1 MKGYL
6 EINDFK
12 LSNIITDYGYKYWVG
27 ADVSNST
34 KPINKL
40 WLGLDKTTITTLD
53 YTGAMIA
60 PQSNESRGLSVDNTN
75 SPILTLGSSDA
86 LVSQKFTCPDIP
98 VELIGTPFYEFG
110 LSPDNNKLVS
120 YSLLTDRDKKAIFG
134 SLVKND
140 IKYYIDIKIP
150 FLKNTVEV
158 SLLNSEVSTTYNMET
173 TYKGLNQNSNLY
185 RPLSLKLK
193 TSNGGVVSYIDN
205 VPLSLFDEVS
215 KEATWDIT
223 LKYSD
228 IKLDETFFILLET
241 SIGDFEIKLFN
252 ILDKKY
258 LFPQTNGKDLTIPF
272 KLVL

>member
-53 YTGAMIA
+53 YTGAIIA

-86 LVSQKFTCPDIP
+86 LVSQKFTCLDIP

-158 SLLNSEVSTTYNMET
+158 SLLNSEISTTYNMET
-173 TYKGLNQNSNLY
+173 TYKGLNQTSNLY

-193 TSNGGVVSYIDN
+193 TSKSGVVSYIDN

>member
-27 ADVSNST
+27 ADVSSST

-53 YTGAMIA
+53 YTGAIIA

-86 LVSQKFTCPDIP
+86 LVSQKFTCLDIP

-173 TYKGLNQNSNLY
+173 TYKGLNQTSNLY

-205 VPLSLFDEVS
+205 VSLSLFDEVS

>member
-53 YTGAMIA
+53 YTGAIIA

-98 VELIGTPFYEFG
+98 VELIGMPFYEFG

-173 TYKGLNQNSNLY
+173 TYKGLNQTSNLY

-193 TSNGGVVSYIDN
+193 TSNNGVVSYIDN

-228 IKLDETFFILLET
+228 IKLSETFFILLET

>member
-27 ADVSNST
+27 ADVSSST

-40 WLGLDKTTITTLD
+40 WIGLDKTTITTLD

-173 TYKGLNQNSNLY
+173 TYKGLNQTSNLY

>member
-27 ADVSNST
+27 ADVSSST

-53 YTGAMIA
+53 YTGATIA
-60 PQSNESRGLSVDNTN
+60 PQSNEARGLSVDNTN

-228 IKLDETFFILLET
+228 IKLSETFFILLET

>member
-27 ADVSNST
+27 ADVSSST

-53 YTGAMIA
+53 YTGAIIA

-86 LVSQKFTCPDIP
+86 LVSQKFTCLDIP

-173 TYKGLNQNSNLY
+173 TYKGLNQTSNLY

-228 IKLDETFFILLET
+228 IKLSETFFILLET

>member
-27 ADVSNST
+27 ADVSSST

-53 YTGAMIA
+53 YTGAIVA

-86 LVSQKFTCPDIP
+86 LVSQKFTCLDIP
-98 VELIGTPFYEFG
+98 VELIGTSFYEFG

-173 TYKGLNQNSNLY
+173 TYKGLNQTSNLY
-185 RPLSLKLK
+185 KPLSLKLK

>member
-53 YTGAMIA
+53 YTGAIIA
-60 PQSNESRGLSVDNTN
+60 PQSNKSRGLSVDNTN

-150 FLKNTVEV
+150 FLKNTIEV

-173 TYKGLNQNSNLY
+173 TYKGLNQTSNLY
-185 RPLSLKLK
+185 RPLSLRLK
-193 TSNGGVVSYIDN
+193 TSNGGVVTYIDN

-228 IKLDETFFILLET
+228 IKLNETFFILLET

>member
-27 ADVSNST
+27 ADVSSST

-53 YTGAMIA
+53 YTGATIA
-60 PQSNESRGLSVDNTN
+60 PQSNEARGLSVDNTN

-120 YSLLTDRDKKAIFG
+120 YSLLTDKDKKVIFG

-158 SLLNSEVSTTYNMET
+158 SLLNSEISTTYNMET
-173 TYKGLNQNSNLY
+173 TYKGLNQTSNLY

-193 TSNGGVVSYIDN
+193 TSNDGVVSYIDN

-228 IKLDETFFILLET
+228 IKLSETFFILLET

>member
-27 ADVSNST
+27 ADVSSST

-53 YTGAMIA
+53 YTGAIIA

-86 LVSQKFTCPDIP
+86 LVSQKFTCLDIP

-110 LSPDNNKLVS
+110 LSPDNNNLFS
-120 YSLLTDRDKKAIFG
+120 YYLLTYRDKKAIFG
-134 SLVKND
+134 SLFKND
-140 IKYYIDIKIP
+140 IKYYIDIKIT

-173 TYKGLNQNSNLY
+173 TYKGLNQTSNLY

-193 TSNGGVVSYIDN
+193 TSKSGVVSYIDN

>member
-27 ADVSNST
+27 ADVSSST

-40 WLGLDKTTITTLD
+40 WIGLDKTTITTLD
-53 YTGAMIA
+53 YTGAIIA
-60 PQSNESRGLSVDNTN
+60 PQSNEARGLSVDNTN

-173 TYKGLNQNSNLY
+173 TYKGLNQTSNLY

-193 TSNGGVVSYIDN
+193 TSNNGVVSYIDN

-228 IKLDETFFILLET
+228 IKLSETFFILLET

>member
-53 YTGAMIA
+53 YTGAIIA

-86 LVSQKFTCPDIP
+86 LVSQKFTCLDIP

-158 SLLNSEVSTTYNMET
+158 SLLNSEISTTYNMET
-173 TYKGLNQNSNLY
+173 TYKGLNQTSNLY

-193 TSNGGVVSYIDN
+193 TSNNGVVSYIDN

>member
-27 ADVSNST
+27 ADVSSST

-53 YTGAMIA
+53 YTGAIIA

-86 LVSQKFTCPDIP
+86 LVSQKFTCLDIP

-173 TYKGLNQNSNLY
+173 TYKGLNQTSNLY

-193 TSNGGVVSYIDN
+193 TSKGGVVSYIDN

>member
-1 MKGYL
+1 M
-6 EINDFK
+6 
-12 LSNIITDYGYKYWVG
+12 
-27 ADVSNST
+27 
-34 KPINKL
+34 
-40 WLGLDKTTITTLD
+40 
-53 YTGAMIA
+53 
-60 PQSNESRGLSVDNTN
+60 DNTN

-173 TYKGLNQNSNLY
+173 TYKGLNQTSNLY

-193 TSNGGVVSYIDN
+193 TSKGGVVSYIDN

>member
-1 MKGYL
+1 MQGYL
-6 EINDFK
+6 EINGFK

-40 WLGLDKTTITTLD
+40 WLGLDKTTITNLD
-53 YTGAMIA
+53 YTGAIIA
-60 PQSNESRGLSVDNTN
+60 PQSTESRGLSVDNTN
-75 SPILTLGSSDA
+75 NPILTLGSSNA
-86 LVSQKFTCPDIP
+86 LVSQKFTCLDIP
-98 VELIGTPFYEFG
+98 VDLIGTPFYEFG
-110 LSPDNNKLVS
+110 LSSDNNKLVS
-120 YSLLTDRDKKAIFG
+120 YSLLTDKERKTIFG
-134 SLVKND
+134 SLVKSD

-158 SLLNSEVSTTYNMET
+158 SLLNSEISTTYNMET
-173 TYKGLNQNSNLY
+173 TYKGLNQTSNLY
-185 RPLSLKLK
+185 RPISLKLK
-193 TSNGGVVSYIDN
+193 TSDNGVITYIDN

-215 KEATWDIT
+215 KEATWDIV

-228 IKLDETFFILLET
+228 IKLNETFFILLET

-258 LFPQTNGKDLTIPF
+258 LFPQTNGKDLIIPF

>member
-27 ADVSNST
+27 ADVSSST

-53 YTGAMIA
+53 YTGAIIA
-60 PQSNESRGLSVDNTN
+60 PQSNESRGLSVDNN
-75 SPILTLGSSDA
+75 NPPILTLGSSDA

-228 IKLDETFFILLET
+228 IKLSETFFILLET

>member
-27 ADVSNST
+27 ADVSSST

-173 TYKGLNQNSNLY
+173 TYKGLNQTSNLY
-185 RPLSLKLK
+185 RPLSLRLK
-193 TSNGGVVSYIDN
+193 TSNGGVVTYIDN

>member
-60 PQSNESRGLSVDNTN
+60 PQSNKSRGLSVDNTN

-150 FLKNTVEV
+150 FLKN
-158 SLLNSEVSTTYNMET
+158 
-173 TYKGLNQNSNLY
+173 
-185 RPLSLKLK
+185 
-193 TSNGGVVSYIDN
+193 
-205 VPLSLFDEVS
+205 
-215 KEATWDIT
+215 
-223 LKYSD
+223 
-228 IKLDETFFILLET
+228 
-241 SIGDFEIKLFN
+241 
-252 ILDKKY
+252 
-258 LFPQTNGKDLTIPF
+258 
-272 KLVL
+272 

>member
-27 ADVSNST
+27 ADVSSST

-120 YSLLTDRDKKAIFG
+120 YSLLTDRDKKTIFG

-173 TYKGLNQNSNLY
+173 TYKGLNQTSNLY
-185 RPLSLKLK
+185 RPLSLRLK
-193 TSNGGVVSYIDN
+193 TSNGGVVTYIDN

-228 IKLDETFFILLET
+228 IKLSETFFILLET